1 MSTVIPNPDAFRAN
15 MRGRLAD
22 RFGFDAFSAANLE
35 IGVFNCAIAEA
46 ASQKIVKKWTN
57 PLFEQIYINRLRSV
71 HANMCRPEIA
81 RRVVGPDADWLPQ
94 EFAFMSHI
102 QMDPERWTP
111 LLAKKTKRDALAF
124 ETHEHATTSL
134 FTCGKCKSTKC
145 SHYEM
150 QTRSA
155 DEPMTIFI
163 QCLDCGKRW
172 KQ

>member
-1 MSTVIPNPDAFRAN
+1 MTSVMANPDAFRAN
-15 MRGRLAD
+15 MRVQLAA
-22 RFGFDAFSAANLE
+22 RFGFDAFSATNLE
-35 IGVFNCAIAEA
+35 IGVFNCTIAEA
-46 ASQKIVKKWTN
+46 AAQKIVKKWTN

-71 HANMCRPEIA
+71 YANLRRPDIA
-81 RRVVGPDADWLPQ
+81 RRVIGEDSDWLPQ
-94 EFAFMSHI
+94 EFAFMSHA
-102 QMDPERWTP
+102 QMDPDRWTP

-124 ETHEHATTSL
+124 ETTEHATTSL